1 MQKQLS
7 KKRGKREREERKE
20 RERKRDI
27 LETGTETRDSLHQRL
42 GVDDCSE
49 VQTGGGNDLH

>member
-7 KKRGKREREERKE
+7 KKRGKEKEKREK
-20 RERKRDI
+20 RERKRGI